1 MDQFS
6 ALDRILRNGQPMT
19 RRMILKRAM
28 AATAAVPALV
38 SLLAA
43 CGATSSTAPTVQ
55 GVPATQASIPTVSQ
69 NSAGTSTSPTQASA
83 TTSGTPAK
91 QGGTLVVQG
100 NQEVASLHPDDAG
113 PLVQYVIVANLHDP
127 LVQVDKDFQ
136 LQPVLAKSYEIS
148 TDGLTYTFRLQQ
160 GVKFHDG
167 QEFTSKDVKY
177 TFEWYADPANA
188 AINGANFAGISSVE
202 TPDPYTAV
210 IKRKSVNAAFMVNAA
225 TTFILPEHYHS
236 KVGKAGY
243 AAAPIGTGPFK
254 LKEWKA
260 AQQTTLVAFDD
271 YFRGRPHIDV
281 YQETNVPE
289 ESVRTIALQTGES
302 DNSSWPL
309 TAEENLQLMKDPRFL
324 TLRAQNV
331 AVNLIPLNLDKPALA
346 DKAVRQAMMYAIDR
360 DGMVK
365 DLEKGLAVKA
375 TSNLAPSL
383 KFYYEPNVKQYPYD
397 PNQAKSLLD
406 AAGWKPGPGG
416 IRAKDGVQLSFTCT
430 IISGDQRNRSKAVL
444 AQAGL
449 ANVGIEMK
457 IGEQPVAAI
466 LEGLRKGS
474 LEASMF
480 NWTYGGSNGEPDAR
494 TTLRSD
500 GASNFSHFK
509 NARVDQLVD
518 AGVATVVPE
527 ERQKVYSEIQK
538 IVAEEVPFLYLM
550 YWDWI
555 EVWNKRVKGVPD
567 SVANLSAPYRLIYTY
582 SLA

>member
-1 MDQFS
+1 MERVS
-6 ALDRILRNGQPMT
+6 ALDKILRNGQPMT
-19 RRMILKRAM
+19 RRMILKRAL
-28 AATAAVPALV
+28 AATAAVPALT
-38 SLLAA
+38 SMLAA
-43 CGATSSTAPTVQ
+43 CGGTPSSAPTAP
-55 GVPATQASIPTVSQ
+55 GVPPTQASIPTVSQ
-69 NSAGTSTSPTQASA
+69 KSAGTSASSTQVSP
-83 TTSGTPAK
+83 TTSGAVK

-148 TDGLTYTFRLQQ
+148 TDGLSYTFHLQQ

-210 IKRKSVNAAFMVNAA
+210 IKRKTVNAAFMVNAA

-346 DKAVRQAMMYAIDR
+346 DKSVRQAMMYAIDR

-383 KFYYEPNVKQYPYD
+383 KFYYEPNVKQYSYD

-527 ERQKVYSEIQK
+527 ERKQAYSEIQK

-567 SVANLSAPYRLIYTY
+567 SVANLSAPYQSIYTY

>member
-19 RRMILKRAM
+19 RRMILKRAT
-28 AATAAVPALV
+28 AVTAALPALA

-43 CGATSSTAPTVQ
+43 CGGVSSPTST
-55 GVPATQASIPTVSQ
+55 VPAVPPTQASIPTVSQ
-69 NSAGTSTSPTQASA
+69 KSAGTSTSPTQVSA
-83 TTSGTPAK
+83 TTSGPAAK
-91 QGGTLVVQG
+91 QGGTLIVQG

-148 TDGLTYTFRLQQ
+148 ADGLSYTFHLQQ

-167 QEFTSKDVKY
+167 QEFTSNDVKY

-210 IKRKSVNAAFMVNAA
+210 IKRQSVNAAFLVNAA

-243 AAAPIGTGPFK
+243 SAAPIGTGPFK

-260 AQQTTLVAFDD
+260 AEQTTLVAFDD
-271 YFRGRPHIDV
+271 YFRGRPHIDA

-309 TAEENLQLMKDPRFL
+309 TAEENLQLMKDSRFL

-406 AAGWKPGPGG
+406 TAGWKPGPGG
-416 IRAKDGVQLSFTCT
+416 IRAKNGVQLSFTCT

-527 ERQKVYSEIQK
+527 ERKQAYSEIQK

-567 SVANLSAPYRLIYTY
+567 SVANLSAPYQSIYTY

>member
-1 MDQFS
+1 MGRVS
-6 ALDRILRNGQPMT
+6 ALDRILRNGQPVT
-19 RRMILKRAM
+19 RRMILKRAL
-28 AATAAVPALV
+28 AASAAVPALT
-38 SLLAA
+38 SMLAA
-43 CGATSSTAPTVQ
+43 CGGTPSVAPTAPS
-55 GVPATQASIPTVSQ
+55 VPPTQASIPTVSQ
-69 NSAGTSTSPTQASA
+69 KGAGTSTSSTQVSA
-83 TTSGTPAK
+83 TTSGPAPK

-210 IKRKSVNAAFMVNAA
+210 IKRKTVNAAFMVNAA

-383 KFYYEPNVKQYPYD
+383 KFYYEPDVKQYPYD

>member
-1 MDQFS
+1 
-6 ALDRILRNGQPMT
+6 
-19 RRMILKRAM
+19 
-28 AATAAVPALV
+28 
-38 SLLAA
+38 
-43 CGATSSTAPTVQ
+43 
-55 GVPATQASIPTVSQ
+55 
-69 NSAGTSTSPTQASA
+69 
-83 TTSGTPAK
+83 
-91 QGGTLVVQG
+91 
-100 NQEVASLHPDDAG
+100 
-113 PLVQYVIVANLHDP
+113 
-127 LVQVDKDFQ
+127 
-136 LQPVLAKSYEIS
+136 
-148 TDGLTYTFRLQQ
+148 
-160 GVKFHDG
+160 
-167 QEFTSKDVKY
+167 
-177 TFEWYADPANA
+177 
-188 AINGANFAGISSVE
+188 
-202 TPDPYTAV
+202 
-210 IKRKSVNAAFMVNAA
+210 
-225 TTFILPEHYHS
+225 
-236 KVGKAGY
+236 
-243 AAAPIGTGPFK
+243 
-254 LKEWKA
+254 
-260 AQQTTLVAFDD
+260 
-271 YFRGRPHIDV
+271 
-281 YQETNVPE
+281 
-289 ESVRTIALQTGES
+289 
-302 DNSSWPL
+302 
-309 TAEENLQLMKDPRFL
+309 
-324 TLRAQNV
+324 
-331 AVNLIPLNLDKPALA
+331 
-346 DKAVRQAMMYAIDR
+346 MYAIDR

>member
-1 MDQFS
+1 M
-6 ALDRILRNGQPMT
+6 
-19 RRMILKRAM
+19 
-28 AATAAVPALV
+28 
-38 SLLAA
+38 
-43 CGATSSTAPTVQ
+43 
-55 GVPATQASIPTVSQ
+55 
-69 NSAGTSTSPTQASA
+69 SA
-83 TTSGTPAK
+83 TTSGPAPK

-188 AINGANFAGISSVE
+188 AINGASFAGISSIE

-210 IKRKSVNAAFMVNAA
+210 IKRKTVNAAFMVNAA

-309 TAEENLQLMKDPRFL
+309 TAEENLQLMKDSRFL

-331 AVNLIPLNLDKPALA
+331 AVNLIPLNLDKPALV
-346 DKAVRQAMMYAIDR
+346 DKSVRQAMMYAIDR
-360 DGMVK
+360 DGMVN
-365 DLEKGLAVKA
+365 DREKGLAVKA

-383 KFYYEPNVKQYPYD
+383 KFYYEPNVKLYPYD

-509 NARVDQLVD
+509 SARVDQLVD

-527 ERQKVYSEIQK
+527 ERKQAYSEIQK

-567 SVANLSAPYRLIYTY
+567 SVANLSAPYQSIYTY